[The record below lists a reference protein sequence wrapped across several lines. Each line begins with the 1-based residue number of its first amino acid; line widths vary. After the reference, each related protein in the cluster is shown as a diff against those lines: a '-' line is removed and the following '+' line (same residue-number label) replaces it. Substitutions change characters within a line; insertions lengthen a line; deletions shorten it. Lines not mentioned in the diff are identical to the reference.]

1 MNTLLKFS
9 VRDIVFISIL
19 FFLLVYFTVR
29 IASVSKR
36 NFFGFIYFFL
46 TLLSLIPLYFFW
58 FSRSAVFSKKALP
71 LTLSFSFTFFIG
83 YLIYSLADVQKAITK
98 VFKSKEERATTH
110 GSIET
115 KEEVISAAVVL
126 SYRKIGA
133 IICFEKYN
141 SLSHYAEKAIPLNS
155 TVNKELLLN
164 IFTPNT
170 PLHDGAVIIKNDTLI
185 CAGAYFT
192 ISKTEL
198 ADKTTGSR
206 HRAALGISEETD
218 ALTLVVS
225 EETGNISIAYNGVLM
240 KMKDVEQLRS
250 YLNLYV

>member
-36 NFFGFIYFFL
+36 NFFGFIYFFFA
-46 TLLSLIPLYFFW
+46 LLSLIPIYFFW
-58 FSRSAVFSKKALP
+58 FSRSTVFSKKALP
-71 LTLSFSFTFFIG
+71 LALSFSFTFFIG

-98 VFKSKEERATTH
+98 VFKSKEERAITH

-225 EETGNISIAYNGVLM
+225 EETGNISIAYNGVLI

>member
-1 MNTLLKFS
+1 MDSVLKFS
-9 VRDIVFISIL
+9 TRDIVFISIL
-19 FFLLVYFTVR
+19 FFFLVFFTIR

-36 NFFGFIYFFL
+36 NFFGFVYFFVA
-46 TLLSLIPLYFFW
+46 LLFIIPLYFFW
-58 FSRSAVFSKKALP
+58 FRQSAVFSKKALP
-71 LTLSFSFTFFIG
+71 LALSFSFTFFIG

-98 VFKSKEERATTH
+98 VFKSKEEHATTH

-198 ADKTTGSR
+198 TDKTTGSR